1 MTGTSSDPTSNR
13 SDSSLAFTRPSTARM
28 YNYYLGGKS
37 WFDVDRAAAEAVLR
51 SAPDAGAVARENF
64 LFAGRAA
71 AWAAKTHGIG
81 QVLDIGAGILSGVPL
96 PSVEDHV
103 HQACPGAVVV
113 GCDNDPVVLAHAR
126 GLRTG
131 YKRVLE
137 GDVRDLGT
145 IFGNPDLKKA
155 LNIADPMVVVLAAVL
170 HFVPDDQVNGVVDN
184 LRRRLAPG
192 SVLVMSH
199 ATSSATDQR
208 RVSGMEQAYD
218 DATSRIHFRTEEEI
232 TGLLVEWDV
241 VDPPALCDVARWGL
255 PTPHHGQPGRDVR
268 VVGMAAVL
276 PDHWQGQVRAP
287 GGVR

>member
-1 MTGTSSDPTSNR
+1 MTGT
-13 SDSSLAFTRPSTARM
+13 DSYRALVFNRPSTARM
-28 YNYYLGGKS
+28 YNYYLGGS
-37 WFDVDRAAAEAVLR
+37 AWFDVDRVAAEAVLR

-103 HQACPGAVVV
+103 LQVCPGAVVV

-126 GLRTG
+126 GLRPG
-131 YKRVLE
+131 YKRILE
-137 GDVRDLGT
+137 GDVRDLDT
-145 IFGNPDLKKA
+145 IFGNQDLKKS
-155 LNIADPMVVVLAAVL
+155 LDVADRMVVVLAAVL
-170 HFVPDDQVNGVVDN
+170 HFVSGDQVKGIVDD

-199 ATSSATDQR
+199 ATSSATDRQR
-208 RVSGMEQAYD
+208 VFGMELAYV
-218 DATSRIHFRTEEEI
+218 DATSPIHFRTEEEI
-232 TGLLVEWDV
+232 TKLLTGWDL

-255 PTPHHGQPGRDVR
+255 PTPHHGQTGRHVR

-276 PDHWQGQVRAP
+276 PDLPQGHARVP

>member
-1 MTGTSSDPTSNR
+1 
-13 SDSSLAFTRPSTARM
+13 M
-28 YNYYLGGKS
+28 YSYYLGGKA
-37 WFDVDRAAAEAVLR
+37 WFDVDRTAAEAVLR
-51 SAPDAGAVARENF
+51 FAPDAGIVARENF

-137 GDVRDLGT
+137 GDVRDLDT
-145 IFGNPDLKKA
+145 IFGNPDLQKT
-155 LNIADPMVVVLAAVL
+155 LDVADRMVVVLAAVL
-170 HFVPDDQVNGVVDN
+170 HFVPDVQVGGVVDE
-184 LRRRLAPG
+184 LWRRLAPG
-192 SVLVMSH
+192 SVVVMSH
-199 ATSSATDQR
+199 ATSSATSQR
-208 RVSGMEQAYD
+208 RVSGMAQAYD

-232 TGLLVEWDV
+232 AGLLAGWDV
-241 VDPPALCDVARWGL
+241 VDPPALCDVGRWGL
-255 PTPHHGQPGRDVR
+255 PRPHDGQPGRDVR
-268 VVGMAAVL
+268 VVGMVAAR
-276 PDHWQGQVRAP
+276 PDVRHRPVCAS
-287 GGVR
+287 GGAR